1 MRPFAV
7 LLPLLLASV
16 AAAVAV
22 SPVAAQR
29 GPGSD
34 SSDLGALSDEFAD
47 ASTLSRWRWFHEA
60 EGWPDHVRRADV
72 GRTRAGQLYVEP
84 HTSGWY
90 AEFHGPF
97 LFKMV
102 EGDFDVRARVRAGPA
117 LEEGVLPD
125 SALPGQVWSL
135 AGVMVR
141 EPRRVTSANW
151 EPRGENW
158 LFLTTGIAEPLGR
171 PVLESKT
178 TVNGRSAL
186 KLRPGRAGWV
196 ELRVVRL
203 GPTFLLLYRYDDG
216 AWVLHE
222 RFYRPDLP
230 PALQVG
236 LNAYTDWNTA
246 QRAGLTTPQAFNT
259 TVMVDGKPDLG
270 LLVDWVRF
278 RRPTRPRG
286 VPLDRLADYDFP
298 AAELLRVVGG

>member
-1 MRPFAV
+1 MRRCA
-7 LLPLLLASV
+7 LLPILTAV
-16 AAAVAV
+16 VAVALP
-22 SPVAAQR
+22 SPVAAQ
-29 GPGSD
+29 PTSP
-34 SSDLGALSDEFAD
+34 SSAAADLGALSDEFTD

-60 EGWPDHVRRADV
+60 EGWPSHVRRADV
-72 GRTRAGQLYVEP
+72 GRTRAGHLYVEP

-97 LFKMV
+97 LFKAV
-102 EGDFDVRARVRAGPA
+102 DGDFDVRARVHVGPV
-117 LEEGVLPD
+117 LEEGGTPEAVP
-125 SALPGQVWSL
+125 PGQAWSL

-141 EPRRVTSANW
+141 EARRVTSATW

-222 RFYRPDLP
+222 RFHRPDLP
-230 PALQVG
+230 RTLQVG

-246 QRAGLTTPQAFNT
+246 QDAGLTDPLTFNT
-259 TVMVDGKPDLG
+259 TVMTQGKPDLG

-278 RRPTRPRG
+278 RRPARPSG
-286 VPLDRLADYDFP
+286 VPVDRLADYDVP